1 MAFAL
6 GLEHKCGRP
15 DEKSKQT
22 TVAEQPALWLDGC
35 PRGTL
40 GISRSDE
47 ARVVHVSMVMV
58 VIPGQTKTKK
68 RVADRESLEQLR
80 QDGLYLE
87 SIHKNRVDLRA

>member
-1 MAFAL
+1 M
-6 GLEHKCGRP
+6 
-15 DEKSKQT
+15 
-22 TVAEQPALWLDGC
+22 
-35 PRGTL
+35 
-40 GISRSDE
+40 
-47 ARVVHVSMVMV
+47 VHVSMVMV